1 MPDNSIKISADITFN
16 TKDAERQ
23 LSSLGDTVSKSVT
36 ASKQVREMA
45 DSFER
50 ISTRDMSKNASRLVD
65 KIREGSKETR
75 KYEEQ
80 IAGLTTEA
88 ERLKSVARSGKLNP
102 IENDAMQM
110 SEGYKKLISDAKYY
124 QEEMQKVQ
132 DTLARGTKTVAG
144 SKEGLAF
151 GESPKAVTRALNP
164 QEIAEAEQYLA
175 SLQSKIQGVETEM
188 QNMEMRGDAFPKLT
202 QSIEMTTVALNK
214 TVAKV
219 VNLLTSFTNIQATAP
234 QAMNATESSLNGVYD
249 AMSKLGE
256 ANFAQPM
263 QAQASSIQ
271 QSMQAVVQS
280 TTEGAQQVQQQVDA
294 TKQTIAQP
302 VTTQIVDTTAIQN
315 QLMFLSGQLS
325 LLVTEVSTKMGSVA
339 SAITSGFE
347 NANNVVNDKVNE
359 INNNVQSLG
368 QQSASTMGQ
377 VGSQVASSM
386 QQSISQLSDRVAH
399 LESVLGQ
406 AQSTMGRVGASA
418 KKSSKVAVVAFGS
431 IEGAIRSTFNVA
443 KKLASHVGSKLS
455 SAFNNVQKSVDKAFS
470 GRSLKRGLTT
480 LIKYTFGVRSIYFLF
495 RKLRAAVKEGLQNL
509 VKYEKAVGTSQ
520 AVGSVNKAI
529 TSLNTSLLYLKNAW
543 AAAFAPIVTAVM
555 PMLTTLINGLAS
567 VGNYI
572 ARFIG
577 ALTGQEVVLNA
588 VKVSAGDYAKS
599 LDNTKKSANGA
610 SKAAKKLSDR
620 LAAFDDLNVLGKDND
635 NDSGSGS
642 GAGDIASDLPNPADM
657 FKYVKAES
665 SLADMLKEA
674 WGSGDFSGIGSM
686 IKDKIIEA
694 LNGIDW
700 DEVQQNVTKF
710 AGGVGSFLEGLLGDP
725 TLYETIGRTA
735 GNAFN
740 TITHGIEELLKH
752 TKNIKFGENIGK
764 GINEFLKTS
773 DFVTAGKNVNET
785 ITQITDNIN
794 DLVNTISSEDVV
806 NAITDFLDGLDIVDI
821 IAKVG
826 NCVLQVAELT
836 IEVIGKLIVKGGE
849 KLGEKW
855 WTEVTEGVNGHIGD
869 IPVQLKPE
877 IDAAKYPVQAIL
889 DDWLAQFTDFMIS
902 PSIKI
907 ASDATGL
914 DQIEVLDAVGKKW
927 DEIEQAV
934 VSFPGKVKSF
944 FSALG
949 EDIKA
954 LGEDIKSNFLTLG
967 VSVWEWLDDRKRD
980 IEDIYYS
987 IEDHV
992 TDAIANIQQFGT
1004 DIGTF
1009 IGDRITELQ
1018 DLGTKIGEF
1027 IGGVIADLTNFGT
1040 DISNKWT
1047 ELKDGIAQG
1056 WEDLT
1061 SSAEEKWTTIKDGI
1075 TNKVGDIKSD
1085 LETKWSNITGNITSK
1100 VTEIKNFA
1108 EKTFNTLKEN
1118 ISSVWSSISG
1128 TAYAKWDNIKKVLVD
1143 AVNAIKNALK
1153 TPING
1158 IISIVESMVNKVIG
1172 GLNSMFSK
1180 LNSLPDFKITN
1191 PFNGKEYNL
1200 SLNLPTI
1207 KNVSIPRLAQGA
1219 VIPPNREFMAVLGDQ
1234 SHGTNVEAPLD
1245 TIKQAVAE
1253 VMGNNGNAEVVQLL
1267 QQLIGVVESKNL
1279 VIGDKEIAKANARYN
1294 NQQRLIRGAS
1304 F

>member
-23 LSSLGDTVSKSVT
+23 LSSLGDTVSKSMT

-80 IAGLTTEA
+80 IVGLTTEA

-219 VNLLTSFTNIQATAP
+219 VNLLTSFTDIQATAP

-256 ANFAQPM
+256 ASFAQPI

-271 QSMQAVVQS
+271 QSMQTVVQA
-280 TTEGAQQVQQQVDA
+280 TTEGAQQVQQQVEA

-302 VTTQIVDTTAIQN
+302 VTTQIIDTTAIQN

-325 LLVTEVSTKMGSVA
+325 LLVTEVTTKMDNVA
-339 SAITSGFE
+339 SAVTSGFE

-386 QQSISQLSDRVAH
+386 QQSISQLGDRVAH

-406 AQSTMGRVGASA
+406 AQSTIGQVGASA

-543 AAAFAPIVTAVM
+543 AAAFAPIITAVM

-620 LAAFDDLNVLGKDND
+620 LASFDDLNILGKDND

-665 SLADMLKEA
+665 SLADMLKDA
-674 WGSGDFSGIGSM
+674 WASGDFSGIGSM

-700 DEVQQNVTKF
+700 DEVQQNVVKF

-740 TITHGIEELLKH
+740 TITHGVEELLKH

-773 DFVTAGKNVNET
+773 DFETAGKNVNEI

-836 IEVIGKLIVKGGE
+836 IEVIGGLVVKGGE

-877 IDAAKYPVQAIL
+877 IDAKKYPVQAIL
-889 DDWLAQFTDFMIS
+889 DNWLAQFADFMIS
-902 PSIKI
+902 PAIKI

-927 DEIEQAV
+927 DEISDV
-934 VSFPGKVKSF
+934 INDFPGEVK
-944 FSALG
+944 ALFDTIG
-949 EDIKA
+949 ED
-954 LGEDIKSNFLTLG
+954 FLT
-967 VSVWEWLDDRKRD
+967 WFEDRKKEILD
-980 IEDIYYS
+980 FYFIL
-987 IEDHV
+987 EDHV

-1027 IGGVIADLTNFGT
+1027 IGGVIEDLTNFGT

-1061 SSAEEKWTTIKDGI
+1061 SSAEEKWTTIKDGV
-1075 TNKVGDIKSD
+1075 TTKVADIKSD
-1085 LETKWSNITGNITSK
+1085 LETKWSNITSNITSK
-1100 VTEIKNFA
+1100 VTEIKDFA

-1128 TAYAKWDNIKKVLVD
+1128 TAYAKWQNIQKVLVD
-1143 AVNAIKNALK
+1143 AVNSIKNALK

-1191 PFNGKEYNL
+1191 PFNGKEYNM

-1267 QQLIGVVESKNL
+1267 QQLISVVESKNL